1 MNKDINRQ
9 LLDFIAASPTAFH
22 AAENVAAA
30 LREAGF
36 TELYESG
43 EWKIAA
49 PGDYFVRRNGSSLL
63 AFRLPEDFSGF
74 MIMAAHGDSP
84 CFKIR
89 EGAEPKAAGA
99 YRQLSVEKY
108 GGMLCS
114 TWMDRPLSAA
124 GRLMI
129 REGDG
134 ISQRLVNIDR
144 DLLLIPSLAIHMDR
158 SANEGRRFDPAVD
171 MQPLFGAA
179 EGARRFLAL
188 AAESVGAAPEGLL
201 SGDLFLYCRAPGTL
215 WGAEE
220 EYLSAPRLDDLQC
233 VFACL
238 KGFLAA
244 EKSQS
249 ARVLCVFDNEEVGS
263 GTKQGADSGF
273 LADTLER
280 LWQALGRGREP
291 FLRALAGSFMVS
303 ADNAHA
309 LHPNHPE
316 CADRGD
322 RPLINGGVVI
332 KYNANQKY
340 TTDAVSAAVFGEI
353 CRRAGVPVQR
363 YANRPDIPGGST
375 LGNISCAHVAI
386 DCVDVGLAQL
396 AMHSAYETAGA
407 RDTAYLCRA
416 AEAFYASAIRRDGEK
431 IRLETEK

>member
-171 MQPLFGAA
+171 M
-179 EGARRFLAL
+179 
-188 AAESVGAAPEGLL
+188 
-201 SGDLFLYCRAPGTL
+201 
-215 WGAEE
+215 
-220 EYLSAPRLDDLQC
+220 
-233 VFACL
+233 
-238 KGFLAA
+238 
-244 EKSQS
+244 
-249 ARVLCVFDNEEVGS
+249 
-263 GTKQGADSGF
+263 
-273 LADTLER
+273 
-280 LWQALGRGREP
+280 
-291 FLRALAGSFMVS
+291 
-303 ADNAHA
+303 
-309 LHPNHPE
+309 
-316 CADRGD
+316 
-322 RPLINGGVVI
+322 
-332 KYNANQKY
+332 
-340 TTDAVSAAVFGEI
+340 
-353 CRRAGVPVQR
+353 
-363 YANRPDIPGGST
+363 
-375 LGNISCAHVAI
+375 
-386 DCVDVGLAQL
+386 
-396 AMHSAYETAGA
+396 
-407 RDTAYLCRA
+407 
-416 AEAFYASAIRRDGEK
+416 
-431 IRLETEK
+431 